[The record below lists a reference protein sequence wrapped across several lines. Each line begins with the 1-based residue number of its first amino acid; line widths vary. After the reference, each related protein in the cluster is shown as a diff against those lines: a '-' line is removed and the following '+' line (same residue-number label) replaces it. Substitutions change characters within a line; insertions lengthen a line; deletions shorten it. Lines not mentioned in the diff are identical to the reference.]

1 MSGKVYGWLARL
13 DCHWARTPTELVWQP
28 RGQLGVSLQSPG
40 VAVGGR
46 EVLREKVRMIYG
58 VLARSRHYVRA
69 YNGKP
74 FLWPLELAW
83 HIDVELLRKAA
94 TKYGVPY
101 LESIR

>member
-1 MSGKVYGWLARL
+1 
-13 DCHWARTPTELVWQP
+13 
-28 RGQLGVSLQSPG
+28 
-40 VAVGGR
+40 
-46 EVLREKVRMIYG
+46 MIYG
-58 VLARSRHYVRA
+58 VLARSSVGRHRVRA

-74 FLWPLELAW
+74 SLWPLELAW